1 MKQLRLTGKSML
13 LLLSLVILLVTG
25 FATKQ
30 LIAAHA
36 AKPMP
41 TPPKRSLTP
50 EVSVV
55 WQQPA
60 NYQSSV
66 EGFGAVAPHY
76 AMNLIAQVTG
86 QIQSISKRFEAGNF
100 VKQKT
105 WLAKLENSDYRAAVA
120 SAQQS
125 LADANVALLE
135 EERQVQESLI
145 EWQTSGLSGDPDSPL
160 VLRAPQLKAAQSTVE
175 NAKAQLASAN
185 KDLGFTTFQSP
196 FDAVIV
202 ERNVAL
208 GSFVQ
213 QGTTIATLYS
223 ADRVEIKVALPENAW
238 RNLPKQA
245 QLSQSKWPVI
255 VKNVENNQQWQGYVI
270 RTQKHLDTDTRQ
282 HTVIVAVDHPFTQQP
297 ALLPGTFVQVSL
309 KGLARDNLWQLPN
322 TALSQRGEVWYV
334 DEGQQLQKFAA
345 TSQFS
350 QQGNVYID
358 VPKALRE
365 KRMAVLTHPLNSYLA
380 GMQVKPVE
388 QTHE

>member
-1 MKQLRLTGKSML
+1 MKRLRLTSKSML
-13 LLLSLVILLVTG
+13 LILSLIILLMTGLVTQ
-25 FATKQ
+25 Q
-30 LIAAHA
+30 LITAHA

-41 TPPKRSLTP
+41 TPPNHTLIP
-50 EVSVV
+50 EVSIT

-60 NYQSSV
+60 NYQSNV
-66 EGFGAVAPHY
+66 EGFGAVEPHY
-76 AMNLIAQVTG
+76 TMSLIAQVTG
-86 QIQSISKRFEAGNF
+86 QIQSISKRFETGNF
-100 VKQKT
+100 IKQNT

-120 SAQQS
+120 SAKQA

-145 EWQTSGLSGDPDSPL
+145 EWQTSGLTGDPDSPL
-160 VLRAPQLKAAQSTVE
+160 VLRAPQLKAAQSMVE
-175 NAKAQLASAN
+175 NAEAQLASAN

-223 ADRVEIKVALPENAW
+223 ADRVEIKVALPESAW
-238 RNLPKQA
+238 RNLPEQA
-245 QLSQSKWPVI
+245 QLNQAKWPVV

-270 RTQKHLDTDTRQ
+270 RTQKHLDADTRQ
-282 HTVIVAVDHPFTQQP
+282 HTVIVAVDHPFTQKP
-297 ALLPGTFVQVSL
+297 ALLPGTFVQVAL
-309 KGLARDNLWQLPN
+309 NGVARDNLWQLPN

-334 DEGQQLQKFAA
+334 DEAQQLQKFSAA
-345 TSQFS
+345 AQFT
-350 QQGNVYID
+350 QQGQVYIG
-358 VPKALRE
+358 VPEELQQ
-365 KRMAVLTHPLNSYLA
+365 KRVAVLTQPLNSYLS
-380 GMQVKPVE
+380 GMHVKPVE